1 MNNHNRRKTPVTVL
15 AISIGL
21 ALQLAAVA
29 NAQETQANA
38 TQSVTELDRVQVTG
52 SYRASLEQSLDLKRE
67 SAEQID
73 TIVAEDIGKFP
84 DQNLAESLQRIP
96 GVAID
101 RAPITPHV
109 LFAKFTEAGLIQD

>member
-15 AISIGL
+15 AMSIGL
-21 ALQLAAVA
+21 ALQLTA

-38 TQSVTELDRVQVTG
+38 AQSVTELDRVQVTG

-73 TIVAEDIGKFP
+73 TIVAEDIGKCLRLGFGAICH
-84 DQNLAESLQRIP
+84 DQNLRP
-96 GVAID
+96 GV
-101 RAPITPHV
+101 
-109 LFAKFTEAGLIQD
+109 Q

>member
-52 SYRASLEQSLDLKRE
+52 SYRASLEQSLDL
-67 SAEQID
+67 
-73 TIVAEDIGKFP
+73 
-84 DQNLAESLQRIP
+84 
-96 GVAID
+96 
-101 RAPITPHV
+101 
-109 LFAKFTEAGLIQD
+109 LISQ